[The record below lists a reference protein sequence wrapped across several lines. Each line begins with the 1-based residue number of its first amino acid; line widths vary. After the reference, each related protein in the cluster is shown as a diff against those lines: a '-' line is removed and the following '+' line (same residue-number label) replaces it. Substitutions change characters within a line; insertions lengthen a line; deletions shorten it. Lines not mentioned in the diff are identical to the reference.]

1 MLNEE
6 DNGKINQKALLI
18 TSRAFLVPGV
28 LFFNNK
34 TEMET
39 SVSALPAFAGVR
51 KASENIRNTVNHTPL
66 IKNKNL
72 SETWQAGIWLKRE
85 DLPVVRSYKIRG
97 AYNKICMLSGPEL
110 KNGVVCA
117 SAGNHAQG
125 VAFSCHKLGIK
136 GSIFMPSTTQR
147 QKIRQVETFG
157 REYVDIILTG
167 DSYVDCSNAA
177 IAFCETKNSTFIH
190 PFDDPMVIRRTGYGC
205 AGNS

>member
-66 IKNKNL
+66 IKNKNI

-136 GSIFMPSTTQR
+136 GSIFMPSTTPR

-177 IAFCETKNSTFIH
+177 IAFCETNNSTFNS
-190 PFDDPMVIRRTGYGC
+190 PF
-205 AGNS
+205 